1 MISIVAMTLTSAPAV
16 RVRPCCAV
24 LARALRDR
32 VTERRCA
39 VTCEPAGLHDE
50 LVPGARDAPAIGR
63 CAAGAVGEAELDEA
77 LQPGDGGRGRAG
89 AGGGNGRVA
98 GDPCTT
104 VVARWVDGDTLHV
117 TLRGRDVTVRLLGAG
132 APETYRTPACGGTQ
146 ATQLAAR
153 TLAPGS
159 RVTVTTERAS
169 GDVVDAY
176 HRRVAYIDG
185 RRGDVGEVLMRAGH
199 ATIYRYHGRRFAR
212 LPRYQAAQNAA
223 RAARRGSWRIC
234 PRFGAR

>member
-1 MISIVAMTLTSAPAV
+1 MSPGSRPRRWRFARTAVGCSLAIV
-16 RVRPCCAV
+16 
-24 LARALRDR
+24 
-32 VTERRCA
+32 
-39 VTCEPAGLHDE
+39 PAGVLGLGKDLHAG
-50 LVPGARDAPAIGR
+50 GAGVDRAAPDAPQTAR
-63 CAAGAVGEAELDEA
+63 
-77 LQPGDGGRGRAG
+77 
-89 AGGGNGRVA
+89 
-98 GDPCTT
+98 
-104 VVARWVDGDTLHV
+104 VARWVDGDTLHV

-146 ATQLAAR
+146 ATRLAAR

-176 HRRVAYIDG
+176 QRRVAYIDG
-185 RRGDVGEVLMRAGH
+185 RRGDVGEVLIRAGR

-212 LPRYQAAQNAA
+212 LPRYQAAQHAA